1 MPCTVASGSYCPGG
15 GWDPTGLPCPAVHS
29 CAGGTAAPLI
39 AVHGAPMC
47 ACASEYDGASSITL
61 SCPGDLIGA
70 IDFADYGYPQG
81 SCGAWTSYG
90 SCSSASTVLA
100 AVQAACLLQSSCSVP
115 AAWASPCSGGLSSV
129 IQFRC
134 MNAST
139 VAQGSASY
147 NGVCYAACNPSGGAA
162 YIWSSMSC
170 ALCPAGSYSIP
181 NGACSSCSPGVYG
194 GVAGLASAAC
204 SGACDLAPGYYCGAG
219 STAASGTECPVGYWC
234 GPIGGVQYIRVS
246 VYSQFLHF
254 NQLLAFDAGGNNVAA
269 FKSAS
274 ADCTYPC
281 YGNAAT
287 CHDPSLAVDG
297 SNWTTADDS
306 RPYDTFFHS
315 CGGYSD
321 WWEVDLGAP
330 MSIAALAIV
339 NRLDCCWYR

>member
-1 MPCTVASGSYCPGG
+1 
-15 GWDPTGLPCPAVHS
+15 
-29 CAGGTAAPLI
+29 
-39 AVHGAPMC
+39 
-47 ACASEYDGASSITL
+47 
-61 SCPGDLIGA
+61 
-70 IDFADYGYPQG
+70 
-81 SCGAWTSYG
+81 
-90 SCSSASTVLA
+90 
-100 AVQAACLLQSSCSVP
+100 VQAACLLQSNCSVP
-115 AAWASPCSGGLSSV
+115 AAWDSSCGSYYGLSSV

-147 NGVCYAACNPSGGAA
+147 NGVCYEACNPSGGAA
-162 YIWSSMSC
+162 YIWSSTGTDVC

-181 NGACSSCSPGVYG
+181 HDYGACSSCSPGVYG

-297 SNWTTADDS
+297 SNWTTAYDS

-321 WWEVDLGAP
+321 WWEVDLGAA
-330 MSIAALAIV
+330 MGIAALAIV
-339 NRLDCCWYR
+339 NRIECCSWDR